1 MALADCDQAL
11 MLLPLSIA
19 ARETRG
25 FIFLKL
31 GDPAIAI
38 TEYEAA
44 LQMDAN
50 RPLALYGL
58 GLAKIRMGRKD
69 EGEADQAAALV
80 HNPMTAREFS
90 SYGVD

>member
-25 FIFLKL
+25 FIFLNL

-50 RPLALYGL
+50 RPLALYGWVSPRFAWAVRTR
-58 GLAKIRMGRKD
+58 AKPTKPRLWCTIR
-69 EGEADQAAALV
+69 
-80 HNPMTAREFS
+80 
-90 SYGVD
+90 